1 MTKKDAK
8 NPMDAAKKAKLKAIQ
23 TAMKQLEKTT
33 KKEGI
38 LYQLGDKE
46 HRPIETSPTGS
57 LMFDIA
63 LGSGLPK
70 GRIIEFFGAESSG
83 KTLCA
88 TRAMAQIQ
96 QAGGLAALVDME
108 HAFDPSFAAKLG
120 LNTDELFLSQPDH
133 MQDAFT
139 VVDALIDAGIDMI
152 VLDSVAAL
160 VPKEELEG
168 EVAKNSV
175 GLIAR
180 YMSQFL
186 RRITPKA
193 SQSGTTVIFIN
204 QVRDAIGVM
213 YGDPT
218 TTPGGKALKFY
229 CSVRCQISR
238 VGGSQEKVKIGGEE
252 IVVGHTIRAKVV
264 KNKVAPPFR
273 KAEFPIYYDGRETD
287 PADELAAVALIKGL
301 IPKFDAAGNPSATG
315 RTYLWPSEPLFKATK
330 KDDVAKELKK
340 FPNVQAELIDM
351 LKNGIEPDAVQEQH
365 DFDSEMS
372 EEDFEEM
379 IRKEAEELKNGNGSE
394 AEETSGSNWDD
405 I

>member
-1 MTKKDAK
+1 MANNNKD
-8 NPMDAAKKAKLKAIQ
+8 KKAKLKAIMG
-23 TAMKQLEKTT
+23 AMKNLEKST

-38 LYQLGDKE
+38 LQRLGDAEPKI
-46 HRPIETSPTGS
+46 IETTPTGS

-63 LGSGLPK
+63 LGNGIPK

-88 TRAMAQIQ
+88 TRAMAQVQ
-96 QAGGLAALVDME
+96 QQGGICALIDME

-120 LNTDELFLSQPDH
+120 LNSDDLFLSQPDH
-133 MQDAFT
+133 MQDAFA
-139 VVDALIDAGIDMI
+139 VIDALIDSGGVDMI

-168 EVAKNSV
+168 DVGKQTI

-193 SQSGTTVIFIN
+193 SQMGVTVIFIN
-204 QVRDAIGVM
+204 QIRDAIGVM

-229 CSVRCQISR
+229 CSVRCQIAR

-252 IVVGHTIRAKVV
+252 QVVGHTIRATVK

-273 KAEFPIYYDGRETD
+273 KAEFPIWYDGRETD
-287 PADELAAVALIKGL
+287 PADEIAAVSLLKGL
-301 IPKFDAAGNPSATG
+301 IPKYAADGTISPTG
-315 RTYLWPSEPLFKATK
+315 RTYKFEADGEELIAKK
-330 KDDVAKELKK
+330 KDDVAIELRKYPK
-340 FPNVQAELIDM
+340 IQAKLIDM
-351 LKNGIEPDAVQEQH
+351 IKNGVEATDVHQTE

-379 IRKEAEELKNGNGSE
+379 MRREAEDIKNGGND
-394 AEETSGSNWDD
+394 AEETSGGAEWDD
-405 I
+405 L